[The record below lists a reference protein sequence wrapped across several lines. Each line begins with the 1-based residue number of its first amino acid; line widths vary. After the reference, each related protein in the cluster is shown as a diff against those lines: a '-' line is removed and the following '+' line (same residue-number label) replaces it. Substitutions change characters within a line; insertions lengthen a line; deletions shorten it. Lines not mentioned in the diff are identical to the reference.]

1 MKVLI
6 AIPPEKF
13 RDEELLIP
21 VKKFQEAGVTYELAS
36 THVGVV
42 MGVLGKKAKVNR
54 TFEDVLLTGAD
65 DYYALMIVGG
75 PGTQVHLW
83 NNRHLMELINVFHT
97 RQKVV
102 AGIGNAPI
110 VIAKAGILKKKI
122 ATVAPGPTVR
132 EMMKEDAIIQNK
144 PVVYKD
150 RIVTAM
156 GPEAA
161 EEFAS
166 ILIKYEK
173 GDPEFVP
180 TSGKA
185 GFAF

>member
-1 MKVLI
+1 
-6 AIPPEKF
+6 
-13 RDEELLIP
+13 
-21 VKKFQEAGVTYELAS
+21 VTYELAS
-36 THVGVV
+36 THVG
-42 MGVLGKKAKVNR
+42 GNGRPWQKGEGER

-122 ATVAPGPTVR
+122 ATVAPGPPVR

-166 ILIKYEK
+166 VLIKYEK

>member
-21 VKKFQEAGVTYELAS
+21 VKKFQEAGVMYELAS
-36 THVGVV
+36 THVGVI
-42 MGVLGKKAKVNR
+42 MGVLAKKAKVNR
-54 TFEDVLLTGAD
+54 TFEDVLLSGVD
-65 DYYALMIVGG
+65 EYYALMIVGG

-83 NNRHLMELINVFHT
+83 NNRHLIELIRLFNT
-97 RQKVV
+97 QQKVV
-102 AGIGNAPI
+102 AGIGNAP
-110 VIAKAGILKKKI
+110 VAIAKAGILKKKL
-122 ATVAPGPTVR
+122 ATVAPGQTVR
-132 EMMKEDAIIQNK
+132 EMMKEDAVIQNK

-150 RIVTAM
+150 KIVTAT

-166 ILIKYEK
+166 VIIKYEK

-180 TSGKA
+180 TGSKA

>member
-36 THVGVV
+36 THTGVV

-54 TFEDVLLTGAD
+54 TFEDVLLSGID

-83 NNRHLMELINVFHT
+83 NNRHLIELIQIFHKKE
-97 RQKVV
+97 KVD
-102 AGIGNAPI
+102 AAIDNAPI
-110 VIAKAGILKKKI
+110 VVAKAGILKKKI
-122 ATVAPGPTVR
+122 ATVAPGQTVR
-132 EMMKEDAIIQNK
+132 EMMVEDAIIQNK
-144 PVVYKD
+144 PLVYKD
-150 RIVTAM
+150 KIVTAS
-156 GPEAA
+156 GFEVA
-161 EEFAS
+161 EQFAS
-166 ILIKYEK
+166 ILIRYEK
-173 GDPEFVP
+173 EDPEFTP
-180 TSGKA
+180 TSSKA